1 MPLVWH
7 IHSHLLPIEKLF
19 LRSKHNQVI
28 VRVKDTGTGI
38 DSDILP
44 KLFTKFV
51 TKSHSGTGLGLYICK
66 GIIEAHNGRIMAE
79 NNLEQ
84 IRQMDVGND
93 GSDNM
98 VYGATFSFYLPLI
111 QS

>member
-1 MPLVWH
+1 
-7 IHSHLLPIEKLF
+7 
-19 LRSKHNQVI
+19 
-28 VRVKDTGTGI
+28 
-38 DSDILP
+38 
-44 KLFTKFV
+44 
-51 TKSHSGTGLGLYICK
+51 
-66 GIIEAHNGRIMAE
+66 MAE

-98 VYGATFSFYLPLI
+98 VFGATFSFYLPLI